1 MTEDDLVARTE
12 IAVVGDLASA
22 YPDLT
27 VREHLQLVAVA
38 HGAGRGAAA
47 LVDRALQECR
57 LDDHGDALPGSL
69 SSGQLQ
75 ALQLAAVL
83 VRPRR
88 LLVLDEP
95 EQRLDPGARRW
106 LAGLL
111 TAEKTAGAAL
121 LLATHHTE
129 LAAAVADHAIVLS
142 DGAVVAEGPPPRGAG
157 RCRMSTVN
165 DRAGPVAV
173 PDSTGPTFALLREL
187 RRGRARK
194 QAASIAFWIYLAL
207 FIVAVWGGSLIVAAY
222 RALRHP
228 PPPTGVSLRV
238 LHAPPAGLAALAL
251 LVLLLLV
258 RDALWRGPVTVPGA
272 TVDWLLGTPVDRRRL
287 LRPRFRLSAAG
298 AIAGRRRGRHRA
310 RRRPGR
316 AGPGR
321 PGRRATCSG

>member
-1 MTEDDLVARTE
+1 MPSDLLELTGVSRSYGDRVALAPIDLAVTAGQCVAVLGVNGSGKSTLLRIAAGRDQPSGGQVRYAGRPMTEDDLVARTE

-38 HGAGRGAAA
+38 HGAGGTAPAQ
-47 LVDRALQECR
+47 VNRALRECR

-75 ALQLAAVL
+75 ALQLATVL

-111 TAEKTAGAAL
+111 AAEKTAGAAL

-142 DGAVVAEGPPPRGAG
+142 DGAVVAEGPPP
-157 RCRMSTVN
+157 
-165 DRAGPVAV
+165 VA
-173 PDSTGPTFALLREL
+173 L
-187 RRGRARK
+187 
-194 QAASIAFWIYLAL
+194 ASIQ
-207 FIVAVWGGSLIVAAY
+207 
-222 RALRHP
+222 
-228 PPPTGVSLRV
+228 
-238 LHAPPAGLAALAL
+238 
-251 LVLLLLV
+251 
-258 RDALWRGPVTVPGA
+258 
-272 TVDWLLGTPVDRRRL
+272 
-287 LRPRFRLSAAG
+287 
-298 AIAGRRRGRHRA
+298 
-310 RRRPGR
+310 
-316 AGPGR
+316 
-321 PGRRATCSG
+321 